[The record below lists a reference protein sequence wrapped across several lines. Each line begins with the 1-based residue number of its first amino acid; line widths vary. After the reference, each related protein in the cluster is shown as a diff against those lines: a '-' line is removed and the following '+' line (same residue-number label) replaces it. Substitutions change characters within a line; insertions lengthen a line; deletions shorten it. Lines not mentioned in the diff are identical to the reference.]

1 MRPAWCRTRED
12 CGDTGES
19 LNSEENAENA
29 VISEIKSFE
38 RKRMTNQVSQ
48 GGSSRSR
55 TGFKY
60 ELKKIMSSLQDT
72 FTIETVSRY
81 FHIVLHALGTFS
93 TEMIKPPSCDE
104 IRPAIVRN
112 TKHHLWLKTIMVQS
126 MECI

>member
-19 LNSEENAENA
+19 LNSEENA

-55 TGFKY
+55 TGFKS

-104 IRPAIVRN
+104 IRPATVRN